1 MELDDFKNTG
11 NTQQPPE
18 ITGEKPNSPLMD
30 TLIEE
35 LKALDAKESQKI
47 RLFIIIFGM
56 FVVIYS
62 STFALQKGD
71 MKTGF
76 SLIVL
81 GFILVLGY
89 MYWRYRRIKHV
100 DYNLPTKVF
109 LADAEHRY
117 RHMTPTDWLV
127 SIPLLSL
134 FIAGGSIVVHTT
146 FTLYFGNSILPLVI
160 YLIIMVLAVVVGF
173 YVGYK
178 DWKKDKG
185 GMLEKIRSLRE
196 EFET

>member
-1 MELDDFKNTG
+1 MELDDFKNTAK
-11 NTQQPPE
+11 TQQPPE
-18 ITGEKPNSPLMD
+18 TTGEKPNSPVMD

-35 LKALDAKESQKI
+35 LKALDAKESRKI

-56 FVVIYS
+56 FVAIYS

-89 MYWRYRRIKHV
+89 MYWRYHRIKHV
-100 DYNLPTKVF
+100 DYTLPTKVF

-117 RHMTPTDWLV
+117 RHMNPADWLI

-134 FIAGGSIVVHTT
+134 FITGGSIVVHTT
-146 FTLYFGNSILPLVI
+146 FTRYFGNSILPLVI
-160 YLIIMVLAVVVGF
+160 YLIIMVMAVVAGF
-173 YVGYK
+173 YAGYK
-178 DWKKDKG
+178 DWKNDKG
-185 GMLEKIRSLRE
+185 WMLEKIRSIRK
-196 EFET
+196 EFDA